1 MAPNTRCRAHTAP
14 DPPHK
19 GSTNVT
25 GVTPYTYGLRVVY
38 ATASKATLASWQTRR
53 DACAYR
59 SYARFLRDIVAA
71 CPEVKPNAAR
81 AMLFLFPT
89 ALASCAIFEVEGKAN
104 IRNRELKRNDAAFI
118 STPLLAG
125 AAASC
130 FVKAKPSLSQS
141 ARKSGTLITAALCSL
156 LPRSCLRLAACAKEI
171 TDAPRPTPSA
181 SSTRPDSQNR
191 LETHLQWTLRSYA
204 MLDSAGHVRNATRTS
219 QDATHRSQAEVERTC
234 RRNLN
239 CPLDS
244 RFRHGARTSSGGESV
259 KGKKVSPAASAP
271 PPPTSKSKPPRK
283 AASAARREPV
293 KVLTRYKPPDVPRP
307 ASQWSVVRRPVRTPL
322 RHHRRLSFTHT
333 GNDADTIRPNVQCV
347 LCVLGATARR
357 RRVILSPAFSTVRLS
372 ELRRG
377 YSRGGLGVSA
387 AIPRDNADSFGG
399 APGVRVVR
407 WNVDGA
413 ALDYGERARASG
425 GSRSDE
431 LGAGAGIRNATAHM
445 EHHRAG
451 AVLERGG
458 HATRSASVASRNL
471 ARQLGLSPRDV
482 TFGLTKVD
490 VRGTLAQALCP
501 YKTGRFAPPCS
512 AQRFRSYDGYCNNLQ
527 NPYWGS
533 ANLRYLRFL
542 PPNYADGISAVRV
555 DSRGGQLPS
564 ARTVSASMFL
574 DQDRPHDHASMM
586 TIAWGKFIFHDIA
599 HTAQSAGFE
608 GSRVKCCN
616 VAAGFEHP
624 ECMPI
629 DVPAQDPYYGRF
641 GQRCLEYV
649 RSSAAPR
656 ETCGLG
662 PREQNNQVTSFL
674 DGSTIYGSSEA
685 EVKFLRAF
693 EGGQLLSQR
702 TPAGEELPPADLAT
716 LDCRREHNRVARSLQ
731 GLNPQWDDE
740 RTFQEAR
747 RIVGA
752 EMQFIT
758 YNEFLPALLGPEVV
772 ERFGLRLENQG
783 YSQGYD
789 PRRLPG
795 VTNVMAAA
803 GVWAMASAAPA
814 QVELFDPGR
823 FQRLGSLPETA
834 FRPQEL
840 YSRLKQIAAGA
851 LMQHAQKMDN
861 FISRHVTQDMFASS
875 NREAGVDLAA
885 VAIQQ
890 GRDHGLAGYTR
901 WRQFCGLRPIDD
913 FDGLSR
919 VMSSDAAFRLSQL
932 YPTVHDVDLLPAA
945 LAETPVEGGLVGPT
959 LACIYAHQ
967 FRHLRVSDRFW
978 FENANQPSSF
988 TEDQLRELRK
998 TSLARV
1004 LCDNVFF
1011 RSGGG
1016 VVQPRTMR
1024 VPDPWLNNLMS
1035 CEDRLLTDV
1044 DLDAW
1049 QEGSRLLNV
1058 PDSVLQDALADLAA
1072 SQGGQFGRFNSRGGF
1087 MRATSGSRSIHNQ
1100 SEALELA
1107 TRRLLK
1113 AMKKGE
1119 SKQDVIPA
1127 LRQVDLS
1134 KFATEFEEP
1143 AACEEET
1150 LGPCDPRTPFRTL
1163 SGRCNNLRRP
1173 NLGKVGHSFRRV
1185 LPGLYEDGVSAPRS
1199 RSVTG
1204 TALPSPRLVSFAV
1217 HGDTSRP
1224 HQRYTMM
1231 LMQLGQFVDHDIA
1244 HTPLAEGPN
1253 GETLRCRACD
1263 SPRRINKECFP
1274 IRIPKND
1281 PHFPSVSRKNPNIP
1295 QCLPFTRSMSGQ
1307 RTLGSREQINQV
1319 TGYMDLS
1326 TVYGSDDCAREEL
1339 RLFRGGLLNMSA
1351 HPAGVQFKPLLS
1363 EVDGA
1368 ADCISSNGRCFIAG
1382 DTRVS
1387 EQPGLTSM
1395 HTIMSREHNR
1405 VARSLQLLNPH
1416 WNDDRL
1422 FQEARRIVGAM
1433 YQRIVYSEFIP
1444 RTLGWESVS
1453 RWGLNLLDE
1462 GYYTGYDPN
1471 CDVGSFNEFATA
1483 AFRFGHTLLPPGA
1496 EVGRPRVRRAGRP
1509 QTHRRVLQQSDTVS

>member
-1 MAPNTRCRAHTAP
+1 MHVLSVFLPVFALCLGLSAAQRGGGRAGSAANVPVPRVDRNLMNWALEQGLETQRHIWNITEPTLFANGVAMRPGQAPWFLGAMGKT
-14 DPPHK
+14 K
-19 GSTNVT
+19 
-25 GVTPYTYGLRVVY
+25 VV
-38 ATASKATLASWQTRR
+38 SKNIS
-53 DACAYR
+53 
-59 SYARFLRDIVAA
+59 
-71 CPEVKPNAAR
+71 
-81 AMLFLFPT
+81 
-89 ALASCAIFEVEGKAN
+89 ALA
-104 IRNRELKRNDAAFI
+104 
-118 STPLLAG
+118 
-125 AAASC
+125 
-130 FVKAKPSLSQS
+130 
-141 ARKSGTLITAALCSL
+141 LIT
-156 LPRSCLRLAACAKEI
+156 E
-171 TDAPRPTPSA
+171 
-181 SSTRPDSQNR
+181 
-191 LETHLQWTLRSYA
+191 E
-204 MLDSAGHVRNATRTS
+204 
-219 QDATHRSQAEVERTC
+219 
-234 RRNLN
+234 
-239 CPLDS
+239 
-244 RFRHGARTSSGGESV
+244 
-259 KGKKVSPAASAP
+259 
-271 PPPTSKSKPPRK
+271 
-283 AASAARREPV
+283 
-293 KVLTRYKPPDVPRP
+293 
-307 ASQWSVVRRPVRTPL
+307 
-322 RHHRRLSFTHT
+322 
-333 GNDADTIRPNVQCV
+333 
-347 LCVLGATARR
+347 
-357 RRVILSPAFSTVRLS
+357 
-372 ELRRG
+372 
-377 YSRGGLGVSA
+377 
-387 AIPRDNADSFGG
+387 
-399 APGVRVVR
+399 
-407 WNVDGA
+407 
-413 ALDYGERARASG
+413 
-425 GSRSDE
+425 
-431 LGAGAGIRNATAHM
+431 
-445 EHHRAG
+445 
-451 AVLERGG
+451 
-458 HATRSASVASRNL
+458 ASRNL
-471 ARQLGLSPRDV
+471 ARQLGLSARDV

-501 YKTGRFAPPCS
+501 YKAGRQAPPCRPE
-512 AQRFRSYDGYCNNLQ
+512 RFRSYDGYCNNLD

-533 ANLRYLRFL
+533 ANIRYLRFL
-542 PPNYADGISAVRV
+542 PPSYADGISSVRQ
-555 DSRGGQLPS
+555 DSRGRSLPS
-564 ARTVSASMFL
+564 ARTVSASMFV
-574 DQDRPHDHASMM
+574 DEDRPHDHASMM
-586 TIAWGKFIFHDIA
+586 TVAWGKFVFHDMA

-608 GSRVKCCN
+608 GSRIKCCN
-616 VAAGFEHP
+616 VAEGFSHP
-624 ECMPI
+624 ECLQI
-629 DVPAQDPYYGRF
+629 DVAAQDPYYGRF

-662 PREQNNQVTSFL
+662 PREQNNQVTSFI

-685 EVKFLRAF
+685 EAKFLRAF

-702 TPAGEELPPADLAT
+702 TAAGEELPPADLAT
-716 LDCRREHNRVARSLQ
+716 LDCRRGAQDPPCFSSGDPRVNADLGLGLMHSVWLREHNRVARSLQ
-731 GLNPQWDDE
+731 ALNPQWDDE

-752 EMQFIT
+752 ELQYIT

-783 YSQGYD
+783 YFRGYD
-789 PRRLPG
+789 KRRLPG

-803 GVWAMASAAPA
+803 GAWALASASPA

-823 FQRLGSLPETA
+823 FRRLGSLPETA

-840 YSRLKQIAAGA
+840 YSRLQQIAAGA
-851 LMQHAQKMDN
+851 LMQHAQKVDN
-861 FISRHVTQDMFASS
+861 FVSRHVTQDMFAAS
-875 NREAGVDLAA
+875 NRESGIDLAS

-890 GRDHGLAGYTR
+890 ARDHGLAGYTR
-901 WRQFCGLRPIDD
+901 WRQFCGLRAIDD

-932 YPTVHDVDLLPAA
+932 YATVHDVDLLPAA

-978 FENANQPSSF
+978 FENPSQPSSF
-988 TEDQLRELRK
+988 TEDQLREIRK
-998 TSLARV
+998 SSLARV
-1004 LCDNVFF
+1004 LCDNVFL
-1011 RSGGG
+1011 RTGGG

-1035 CEDRLLTDV
+1035 CEDRLLTSM

-1049 QEGSRLLNV
+1049 QEGARLLNV

-1072 SQGGQFGRFNSRGGF
+1072 SQNGPFGRNRGGF
-1087 MRATSGSRSIHNQ
+1087 MRASSGSRSIHNQ

-1113 AMKKGE
+1113 AMRKRDKG
-1119 SKQDVIPA
+1119 QDVIPA

-1143 AACEEET
+1143 AACEEEP
-1150 LGPCDPRTPFRTL
+1150 LGACNPRSPFRTL

-1204 TALPSPRLVSFAV
+1204 APLPSPRLVSFTV
-1217 HGDTSRP
+1217 HGDLSHP

-1244 HTPLAEGPN
+1244 HTPLSEGPD
-1253 GETLRCRACD
+1253 GATLRCRACD

-1274 IRIPKND
+1274 IPIPAND

-1319 TGYMDLS
+1319 TPYMDLS

-1339 RLFRGGLLNMSA
+1339 RIFRGGQLNMSA
-1351 HPAGVQFKPLLS
+1351 HPAGAQFKPLLS

-1405 VARSLQLLNPH
+1405 IARSLQSVNPH
-1416 WNDDRL
+1416 WDDERL
-1422 FQEARRIVGAM
+1422 FQEARRIVGAR
-1433 YQRIVYSEFIP
+1433 YQRIVYTEFIP

-1453 RWGLNLLDE
+1453 HWGLHLLDE
-1462 GYYTGYDPN
+1462 GYYNGYDAN

-1483 AFRFGHTLLPPGA
+1483 AFRFGHTLLPPVLKLVGPAYDELGGLKLTDAFFNSQTLYRRDRLDQLLRGLLSTPMENFDNHVTDMVTKHLFEAKKVPFSGLDLVAINLQRGRDHGLRTYNDYRAFCGLTRARTWSDLEGHIPQTALRSIAGVYRDVEDVDVFTGGLSEFPLAGA
-1496 EVGRPRVRRAGRP
+1496 VVGPTFSCLLGFQFQRLRRCDRFWHENGDPVVRFTPDQLAQIRKASLAKIICENSDTTRFITRKVLDVYDPFLNPRVSCGSIP
-1509 QTHRRVLQQSDTVS
+1509 DIDLSFWKDNLV

>member
-1 MAPNTRCRAHTAP
+1 MLIP
-14 DPPHK
+14 
-19 GSTNVT
+19 
-25 GVTPYTYGLRVVY
+25 LVV
-38 ATASKATLASWQTRR
+38 LLV
-53 DACAYR
+53 C
-59 SYARFLRDIVAA
+59 
-71 CPEVKPNAAR
+71 
-81 AMLFLFPT
+81 
-89 ALASCAIFEVEGKAN
+89 ASCAGMSTAQRSTTASVPVPRVDRALMNWALEQGLETQQHIWNITEPALFSSGVAMRPGQPPWFLGAMGKTKVISKN
-104 IRNRELKRNDAAFI
+104 ISA
-118 STPLLAG
+118 LA
-125 AAASC
+125 
-130 FVKAKPSLSQS
+130 
-141 ARKSGTLITAALCSL
+141 LIT
-156 LPRSCLRLAACAKEI
+156 E
-171 TDAPRPTPSA
+171 
-181 SSTRPDSQNR
+181 Q
-191 LETHLQWTLRSYA
+191 
-204 MLDSAGHVRNATRTS
+204 
-219 QDATHRSQAEVERTC
+219 
-234 RRNLN
+234 
-239 CPLDS
+239 
-244 RFRHGARTSSGGESV
+244 
-259 KGKKVSPAASAP
+259 
-271 PPPTSKSKPPRK
+271 
-283 AASAARREPV
+283 
-293 KVLTRYKPPDVPRP
+293 
-307 ASQWSVVRRPVRTPL
+307 
-322 RHHRRLSFTHT
+322 
-333 GNDADTIRPNVQCV
+333 
-347 LCVLGATARR
+347 
-357 RRVILSPAFSTVRLS
+357 
-372 ELRRG
+372 
-377 YSRGGLGVSA
+377 
-387 AIPRDNADSFGG
+387 
-399 APGVRVVR
+399 
-407 WNVDGA
+407 
-413 ALDYGERARASG
+413 
-425 GSRSDE
+425 
-431 LGAGAGIRNATAHM
+431 
-445 EHHRAG
+445 
-451 AVLERGG
+451 
-458 HATRSASVASRNL
+458 ASRNL

-716 LDCRREHNRVARSLQ
+716 LDCRRGSQEPPCFSSGDPRVNADLGLAMMHTVWLREHNRVARSLQ

-814 QVELFDPGR
+814 
-823 FQRLGSLPETA
+823 QRLGSLPETA

-978 FENANQPSSF
+978 FENADQPSSF

-1483 AFRFGHTLLPPGA
+1483 AFRFGHTLLPPVLKLVGPAYDELGGLKLTDAFFNSQTLYRKDRLDQLLRGLLSTPMENFDNHVTKMVTNHLFESKTVPFSGLDLVAINLQRGRDHGLRTYNDYRSFCGLSRARSWSDLEGHIPRTTLQAIAGVYRDVEDVDVFTGGLSEFPLAGA
-1496 EVGRPRVRRAGRP
+1496 VVGPTFSCLLGFQFQRLRRCDRFWHENGDAVTRFTPDQLAQIRKASLAKIICQNSDTTRFITRKVLDVYDPFLNPRVSCGSIQDVDLNFWRANL
-1509 QTHRRVLQQSDTVS
+1509 V